1 MKEVIGVSF
10 TEGKRIYYFDPAN
23 IKPNFGDDVIVE
35 TERGLQYG
43 KIATLI
49 VEKNE
54 KSLNMPLK
62 RIIRIATKDDR
73 KKHELNLNEEK
84 KAMKEC
90 EKLIKKY
97 NLNMKVIDA
106 NFTFDKEQL
115 MYHFLSDSRIDF
127 RNLAKE
133 LAGIFKTRIEL
144 RQIGVRDEVKRIGGN
159 GVCGRELC
167 CCAFLSD
174 FETVSIKMAK
184 EQNISLNPSKISGN
198 CGRLM
203 CCLKYEQEVYEE
215 KLEKLPNIGAIV
227 KTPEGQGEVEGIEP
241 LKEIVKV
248 KIKDGEIFK
257 IKRYDAKDIKV
268 IKDVIKEKTD
278 SEEKEYQKELKELE
292 NLEKKDLKLKED

>member
-144 RQIGVRDEVKRIGGN
+144 RQIGVRDKAKEIGGI
-159 GVCGRELC
+159 GPCGRTLC
-167 CCAFLSD
+167 CTDYLVNFDS
-174 FETVSIKMAK
+174 VSINMAK
-184 EQNISLNPSKISGN
+184 NQNLSLNPNKINGS
-198 CGRLM
+198 CGRLL
-203 CCLKYEQEVYEE
+203 CCLTYENDVYEE
-215 KLEKLPNIGAIV
+215 YIKLNIMKKMV
-227 KTPEGQGEVEGIEP
+227 R
-241 LKEIVKV
+241 LWSL
-248 KIKDGEIFK
+248 IF
-257 IKRYDAKDIKV
+257 
-268 IKDVIKEKTD
+268 
-278 SEEKEYQKELKELE
+278 
-292 NLEKKDLKLKED
+292 

>member
-10 TEGKRIYYFDPAN
+10 AEGKRIYYFDPAN

-73 KKHELNLNEEK
+73 KKHELNLNKEK

-144 RQIGVRDEVKRIGGN
+144 RQIGVRDKAKEIGGI
-159 GVCGRELC
+159 GPCGRTLC
-167 CCAFLSD
+167 CTDYLVNFDS
-174 FETVSIKMAK
+174 VSINMAK
-184 EQNISLNPSKISGN
+184 NQNLSLNPNKINGS
-198 CGRLM
+198 CGRLL
-203 CCLKYEQEVYEE
+203 CCLTYENDVYEE
-215 KLEKLPNIGAIV
+215 YRKSLPNLGD
-227 KTPEGQGEVEGIEP
+227 
-241 LKEIVKV
+241 KV
-248 KIKDGEIFK
+248 KYNEKNG
-257 IKRYDAKDIKV
+257 KV
-268 IKDVIKEKTD
+268 VELNILKKSYTILTD
-278 SEEKEYQKELKELE
+278 DDEYLTIEVK
-292 NLEKKDLKLKED
+292 

>member
-23 IKPNFGDDVIVE
+23 IKPKFGDDVIVE

-144 RQIGVRDEVKRIGGN
+144 RQIGVRDKAKEIGGI
-159 GVCGRELC
+159 GPCGRTLC
-167 CCAFLSD
+167 CTDYLVNFDS
-174 FETVSIKMAK
+174 VSINMAK
-184 EQNISLNPSKISGN
+184 NQNLSLNPNKINGS
-198 CGRLM
+198 CGRLL
-203 CCLKYEQEVYEE
+203 CCLTYENDVYEE
-215 KLEKLPNIGAIV
+215 YRKSLPNLGD
-227 KTPEGQGEVEGIEP
+227 
-241 LKEIVKV
+241 KV
-248 KIKDGEIFK
+248 KYNEKNG
-257 IKRYDAKDIKV
+257 KV
-268 IKDVIKEKTD
+268 VELNILKKSYTILTD
-278 SEEKEYQKELKELE
+278 DDEYLTIEVK
-292 NLEKKDLKLKED
+292 

>member
-144 RQIGVRDEVKRIGGN
+144 RQIGVRDKAKEIGGI
-159 GVCGRELC
+159 GPCGRTLC
-167 CCAFLSD
+167 CTDYLVNFDS
-174 FETVSIKMAK
+174 VSINMAK
-184 EQNISLNPSKISGN
+184 NQNLSLNPNKINGS
-198 CGRLM
+198 CGRLL
-203 CCLKYEQEVYEE
+203 CCLTYENDVYEE
-215 KLEKLPNIGAIV
+215 YRKSLPNLGD
-227 KTPEGQGEVEGIEP
+227 
-241 LKEIVKV
+241 KV
-248 KIKDGEIFK
+248 KYNEKNG
-257 IKRYDAKDIKV
+257 KV
-268 IKDVIKEKTD
+268 VELNILKKNYTILTD
-278 SEEKEYQKELKELE
+278 DDEYLTIEVK
-292 NLEKKDLKLKED
+292 

>member
-23 IKPNFGDDVIVE
+23 IKLNFGDDVIVE

-144 RQIGVRDEVKRIGGN
+144 RQIGVRDKAKEIGGI
-159 GVCGRELC
+159 GPCGRTLC
-167 CCAFLSD
+167 CTDYLVNFDS
-174 FETVSIKMAK
+174 VSINMAK
-184 EQNISLNPSKISGN
+184 NQNLSLNPNKINGS
-198 CGRLM
+198 CGRLL
-203 CCLKYEQEVYEE
+203 CCLTYENDVYEE
-215 KLEKLPNIGAIV
+215 YRKSLPNLGD
-227 KTPEGQGEVEGIEP
+227 
-241 LKEIVKV
+241 KV
-248 KIKDGEIFK
+248 KYNEKNG
-257 IKRYDAKDIKV
+257 KV
-268 IKDVIKEKTD
+268 MELNILKKSYTILTD
-278 SEEKEYQKELKELE
+278 DDEYLTIEVK
-292 NLEKKDLKLKED
+292 

>member
-1 MKEVIGVSF
+1 MKEVIGVSM

-144 RQIGVRDEVKRIGGN
+144 RQIGVRDKAKEIGGI
-159 GVCGRELC
+159 GPCGRTLC
-167 CCAFLSD
+167 CTDYLVNFDS
-174 FETVSIKMAK
+174 VSINMAK
-184 EQNISLNPSKISGN
+184 NQNLSLNPNKINGS
-198 CGRLM
+198 CGRLL
-203 CCLKYEQEVYEE
+203 CCLTYENDVYEE
-215 KLEKLPNIGAIV
+215 YRKSLPNLGD
-227 KTPEGQGEVEGIEP
+227 
-241 LKEIVKV
+241 KV
-248 KIKDGEIFK
+248 KYNEKNG
-257 IKRYDAKDIKV
+257 KV
-268 IKDVIKEKTD
+268 VELNILKKSYTILTD
-278 SEEKEYQKELKELE
+278 DDEYLTIEVK
-292 NLEKKDLKLKED
+292 

>member
-10 TEGKRIYYFDPAN
+10 AEGKRIYYFDPAN

-84 KAMKEC
+84 KA
-90 EKLIKKY
+90 I
-97 NLNMKVIDA
+97 
-106 NFTFDKEQL
+106 DKEQL

-144 RQIGVRDEVKRIGGN
+144 RQIGVRDKAKEIGGI
-159 GVCGRELC
+159 GPCGRTLC
-167 CCAFLSD
+167 CTDYLVNFDS
-174 FETVSIKMAK
+174 VSINMAK
-184 EQNISLNPSKISGN
+184 NQNLSLNPNKINGS
-198 CGRLM
+198 CGRLL
-203 CCLKYEQEVYEE
+203 CCLTYENDVYEE
-215 KLEKLPNIGAIV
+215 YRKSLPNLGD
-227 KTPEGQGEVEGIEP
+227 
-241 LKEIVKV
+241 KV
-248 KIKDGEIFK
+248 KYNEKNG
-257 IKRYDAKDIKV
+257 KV
-268 IKDVIKEKTD
+268 VELNILKKSYTILTD
-278 SEEKEYQKELKELE
+278 DDEYLTIEVK
-292 NLEKKDLKLKED
+292 

>member
-97 NLNMKVIDA
+97 NLNMKVIEAFSSYDIL
-106 NFTFDKEQL
+106 D
-115 MYHFLSDSRIDF
+115 
-127 RNLAKE
+127 
-133 LAGIFKTRIEL
+133 
-144 RQIGVRDEVKRIGGN
+144 GN
-159 GVCGRELC
+159 
-167 CCAFLSD
+167 
-174 FETVSIKMAK
+174 
-184 EQNISLNPSKISGN
+184 QNIS
-198 CGRLM
+198 R
-203 CCLKYEQEVYEE
+203 E
-215 KLEKLPNIGAIV
+215 KLGKIVFSNLKL
-227 KTPEGQGEVEGIEP
+227 KTKLESILHPQIR
-241 LKEIVKV
+241 KEILKFFEINKSQKIVFVAIPLLFEANMQDLFDKILFVYTNDEIRLERLIARNKYTKEYAQIRLNSQLSQDEKV
-248 KIKDGEIFK
+248 KKSD
-257 IKRYDAKDIKV
+257 YV
-268 IKDVIKEKTD
+268 IYNNSTKG
-278 SEEKEYQKELKELE
+278 ELKEKVLKVLE
-292 NLEKKDLKLKED
+292 QIR

>member
-144 RQIGVRDEVKRIGGN
+144 RQIGVRDKAKEIGGI
-159 GVCGRELC
+159 GPCGRTLC
-167 CCAFLSD
+167 CTDYLVNFDS
-174 FETVSIKMAK
+174 VSINMAK
-184 EQNISLNPSKISGN
+184 NQNLSLNPNKINGS
-198 CGRLM
+198 CGRLL
-203 CCLKYEQEVYEE
+203 CCLTYENNVYEE
-215 KLEKLPNIGAIV
+215 YRKSLPNLGD
-227 KTPEGQGEVEGIEP
+227 
-241 LKEIVKV
+241 KV
-248 KIKDGEIFK
+248 KYNEKNG
-257 IKRYDAKDIKV
+257 KV
-268 IKDVIKEKTD
+268 VELNILKKSYTILTD
-278 SEEKEYQKELKELE
+278 DDEYLTIEVK
-292 NLEKKDLKLKED
+292 

>member
-10 TEGKRIYYFDPAN
+10 TEGKRIYYFDRGN
-23 IKPNFGDDVIVE
+23 IKQNFGDDVIVE

-144 RQIGVRDEVKRIGGN
+144 RQIGVRDKAKEIGGI
-159 GVCGRELC
+159 GPCGRTLC
-167 CCAFLSD
+167 CTDYLVNFDS
-174 FETVSIKMAK
+174 VSINMAK
-184 EQNISLNPSKISGN
+184 NQNLSLNPNKINGS
-198 CGRLM
+198 CGRLL
-203 CCLKYEQEVYEE
+203 CCLTYENDVYEE
-215 KLEKLPNIGAIV
+215 YRKSLPNLGD
-227 KTPEGQGEVEGIEP
+227 
-241 LKEIVKV
+241 KV
-248 KIKDGEIFK
+248 KYNEKNG
-257 IKRYDAKDIKV
+257 KV
-268 IKDVIKEKTD
+268 VELNILKKSYTILTD
-278 SEEKEYQKELKELE
+278 DDEYLTIEVK
-292 NLEKKDLKLKED
+292 

>member
-62 RIIRIATKDDR
+62 RIIRIATKDDS

-144 RQIGVRDEVKRIGGN
+144 RQIGVRDKAKEIGGI
-159 GVCGRELC
+159 GPCGRTLC
-167 CCAFLSD
+167 CTDYLVNFDS
-174 FETVSIKMAK
+174 VSINMAK
-184 EQNISLNPSKISGN
+184 NQNLSLNPNKINGS
-198 CGRLM
+198 CGRLL
-203 CCLKYEQEVYEE
+203 CCLTYENDVYEE
-215 KLEKLPNIGAIV
+215 YRKSLPNLGD
-227 KTPEGQGEVEGIEP
+227 
-241 LKEIVKV
+241 KV
-248 KIKDGEIFK
+248 KYNEKNG
-257 IKRYDAKDIKV
+257 KV
-268 IKDVIKEKTD
+268 VELNILKKSYTILTD
-278 SEEKEYQKELKELE
+278 DDEYLTIEVK
-292 NLEKKDLKLKED
+292 

>member
-23 IKPNFGDDVIVE
+23 IKPKFGDDVIVE

-144 RQIGVRDEVKRIGGN
+144 RQIGVRDKAKEIGGI
-159 GVCGRELC
+159 GPCGRTLC
-167 CCAFLSD
+167 CTDYLVNFDS
-174 FETVSIKMAK
+174 VSINMAK
-184 EQNISLNPSKISGN
+184 NQNLSLNPNKINGS
-198 CGRLM
+198 CGRLL
-203 CCLKYEQEVYEE
+203 CCLTYENDIYEE
-215 KLEKLPNIGAIV
+215 YRKSLPNLGD
-227 KTPEGQGEVEGIEP
+227 
-241 LKEIVKV
+241 KV
-248 KIKDGEIFK
+248 KYNEKNG
-257 IKRYDAKDIKV
+257 KV
-268 IKDVIKEKTD
+268 VELNILKKSYTILTD
-278 SEEKEYQKELKELE
+278 DDEYLTIEVK
-292 NLEKKDLKLKED
+292 

>member
-10 TEGKRIYYFDPAN
+10 TEGKRIYYFDTAN
-23 IKPNFGDDVIVE
+23 IKPKFGDDVIVE

-90 EKLIKKY
+90 EKLIKKN

-144 RQIGVRDEVKRIGGN
+144 RQIGVRDKAKEIGGI
-159 GVCGRELC
+159 GPCGRTLC
-167 CCAFLSD
+167 CTDYLVNFDS
-174 FETVSIKMAK
+174 VSINMAK
-184 EQNISLNPSKISGN
+184 NQNLSLNPNKINGS
-198 CGRLM
+198 CGRLL
-203 CCLKYEQEVYEE
+203 CCLTYENDVYEE
-215 KLEKLPNIGAIV
+215 YRKSLPNLGD
-227 KTPEGQGEVEGIEP
+227 
-241 LKEIVKV
+241 KV
-248 KIKDGEIFK
+248 KYNEKNG
-257 IKRYDAKDIKV
+257 KV
-268 IKDVIKEKTD
+268 VELNILKKSYTILTD
-278 SEEKEYQKELKELE
+278 DDEYLTIEVK
-292 NLEKKDLKLKED
+292 

>member
-49 VEKNE
+49 VEKKE

-144 RQIGVRDEVKRIGGN
+144 RQIGVRDKAKEIGGI
-159 GVCGRELC
+159 GPCGRTLC
-167 CCAFLSD
+167 CTDYLVNFDS
-174 FETVSIKMAK
+174 VSINMAK
-184 EQNISLNPSKISGN
+184 NQNLSLNPNKINGS
-198 CGRLM
+198 CGRLL
-203 CCLKYEQEVYEE
+203 CCLTYENDVYEE
-215 KLEKLPNIGAIV
+215 YRKSLPNLGD
-227 KTPEGQGEVEGIEP
+227 
-241 LKEIVKV
+241 KV
-248 KIKDGEIFK
+248 KYNEKNG
-257 IKRYDAKDIKV
+257 KV
-268 IKDVIKEKTD
+268 VELNILKKSYTILTD
-278 SEEKEYQKELKELE
+278 DDEYLTIEVK
-292 NLEKKDLKLKED
+292 

>member
-54 KSLNMPLK
+54 RSLNMPLK

-144 RQIGVRDEVKRIGGN
+144 RQIGVRDKAKEIGGI
-159 GVCGRELC
+159 GPCGRTLC
-167 CCAFLSD
+167 CTDYLVNFDS
-174 FETVSIKMAK
+174 VSINMAK
-184 EQNISLNPSKISGN
+184 NQNLSLNPNKINGS
-198 CGRLM
+198 CGRLL
-203 CCLKYEQEVYEE
+203 CCLTYENDVYEE
-215 KLEKLPNIGAIV
+215 YRKSLPNLGD
-227 KTPEGQGEVEGIEP
+227 
-241 LKEIVKV
+241 KV
-248 KIKDGEIFK
+248 KYNEKNG
-257 IKRYDAKDIKV
+257 KV
-268 IKDVIKEKTD
+268 VELNILKKSYTILTD
-278 SEEKEYQKELKELE
+278 DDEYLTIEVK
-292 NLEKKDLKLKED
+292 

>member
-144 RQIGVRDEVKRIGGN
+144 RQIGVRDKAKEIGGL
-159 GVCGRELC
+159 GPCGRFLC
-167 CCAFLSD
+167 CNLFLND
-174 FETVSIKMAK
+174 FETVSINMAK
-184 EQNISLNPSKISGN
+184 NQYISLKPDKINGV
-198 CGRLM
+198 CGRLL
-203 CCLKYEQEVYEE
+203 CCLNYEDDQYTELKREF
-215 KLEKLPNIGAIV
+215 PSIGTIV
-227 KTPEGQGEVEGIEP
+227 KHKNVSG
-241 LKEIVKV
+241 
-248 KIKDGEIFK
+248 
-257 IKRYDAKDIKV
+257 KV
-268 IKDVIKEKTD
+268 ISHNLFKRTFDIESVDKTIVTID
-278 SEEKEYQKELKELE
+278 LDEYEGSK
-292 NLEKKDLKLKED
+292 

>member
-23 IKPNFGDDVIVE
+23 IKLNFGDDVIVE

-106 NFTFDKEQL
+106 NCTFDKEQL

-144 RQIGVRDEVKRIGGN
+144 RQIGVRDKAKEIGGI
-159 GVCGRELC
+159 GPCGRTLC
-167 CCAFLSD
+167 CTDYLVNFDS
-174 FETVSIKMAK
+174 VSINMAK
-184 EQNISLNPSKISGN
+184 NQNLSLNPNKINGS
-198 CGRLM
+198 CGRLL
-203 CCLKYEQEVYEE
+203 CCLTYENDVYEE
-215 KLEKLPNIGAIV
+215 YRKSLPNLGD
-227 KTPEGQGEVEGIEP
+227 
-241 LKEIVKV
+241 KV
-248 KIKDGEIFK
+248 KYNEKNG
-257 IKRYDAKDIKV
+257 KV
-268 IKDVIKEKTD
+268 VELNILKKSYTILTD
-278 SEEKEYQKELKELE
+278 DDEYLTIEVK
-292 NLEKKDLKLKED
+292 

>member
-49 VEKNE
+49 IEKNE

-144 RQIGVRDEVKRIGGN
+144 RQIGVRDKAKEIGGI
-159 GVCGRELC
+159 GPCGRTLC
-167 CCAFLSD
+167 CTDYLVNFDS
-174 FETVSIKMAK
+174 VSINMAK
-184 EQNISLNPSKISGN
+184 NQNLSLNPNKINGS
-198 CGRLM
+198 CGRLL
-203 CCLKYEQEVYEE
+203 CCLTYENDVYEE
-215 KLEKLPNIGAIV
+215 YRKSLPNLGD
-227 KTPEGQGEVEGIEP
+227 
-241 LKEIVKV
+241 KV
-248 KIKDGEIFK
+248 KYNEKNG
-257 IKRYDAKDIKV
+257 KV
-268 IKDVIKEKTD
+268 VELNILKKSYTILTD
-278 SEEKEYQKELKELE
+278 DDEYLTIEVK
-292 NLEKKDLKLKED
+292 

>member
-144 RQIGVRDEVKRIGGN
+144 RQIGVRDKAKEIGGI
-159 GVCGRELC
+159 GPCGRTLC
-167 CCAFLSD
+167 CTDYLVNFDS
-174 FETVSIKMAK
+174 VSINMAK
-184 EQNISLNPSKISGN
+184 NQNLSLNPNKINGS
-198 CGRLM
+198 CGRLL
-203 CCLKYEQEVYEE
+203 CCLTYENDVYEE
-215 KLEKLPNIGAIV
+215 YRKSLPNLGN
-227 KTPEGQGEVEGIEP
+227 
-241 LKEIVKV
+241 KV
-248 KIKDGEIFK
+248 KYNEKNG
-257 IKRYDAKDIKV
+257 KV
-268 IKDVIKEKTD
+268 VELNILKKSYTILTD
-278 SEEKEYQKELKELE
+278 DDEYLTIEVK
-292 NLEKKDLKLKED
+292 

>member
-144 RQIGVRDEVKRIGGN
+144 RQIGVRDKAKEIGGI
-159 GVCGRELC
+159 GPCGRTLC
-167 CCAFLSD
+167 CTDYLVNFDL
-174 FETVSIKMAK
+174 VSINMAK
-184 EQNISLNPSKISGN
+184 NQNLSLNPNKINGS
-198 CGRLM
+198 CGRLL
-203 CCLKYEQEVYEE
+203 CCLTYENDVYEE
-215 KLEKLPNIGAIV
+215 YRKSLPNLGD
-227 KTPEGQGEVEGIEP
+227 
-241 LKEIVKV
+241 KV
-248 KIKDGEIFK
+248 KYNEKNG
-257 IKRYDAKDIKV
+257 KV
-268 IKDVIKEKTD
+268 VELNILKKSYTILTD
-278 SEEKEYQKELKELE
+278 DDEYLTIEVK
-292 NLEKKDLKLKED
+292 

>member
-23 IKPNFGDDVIVE
+23 IKLNFGDDVIVE

-144 RQIGVRDEVKRIGGN
+144 RQIGVRDKAKEIGGI
-159 GVCGRELC
+159 GPCGRTLC
-167 CCAFLSD
+167 CTDYLVNFDS
-174 FETVSIKMAK
+174 VSINMAK
-184 EQNISLNPSKISGN
+184 NQNLSLNPNKINGS
-198 CGRLM
+198 CGRLL
-203 CCLKYEQEVYEE
+203 CCLTYENDVYEE
-215 KLEKLPNIGAIV
+215 YRKSLPNLGD
-227 KTPEGQGEVEGIEP
+227 
-241 LKEIVKV
+241 KV
-248 KIKDGEIFK
+248 KYNEKNG
-257 IKRYDAKDIKV
+257 KV
-268 IKDVIKEKTD
+268 VELNILKKSYTILTD
-278 SEEKEYQKELKELE
+278 DDEYLTIEVK
-292 NLEKKDLKLKED
+292 

>member
-144 RQIGVRDEVKRIGGN
+144 RQIGVRDKAKEIGGI
-159 GVCGRELC
+159 GPCGRTLC
-167 CCAFLSD
+167 CTDYLVNFDS
-174 FETVSIKMAK
+174 VSINMAK
-184 EQNISLNPSKISGN
+184 NQNLSLNPNKKNGS
-198 CGRLM
+198 CGRLL
-203 CCLKYEQEVYEE
+203 CCLTYENDVYEE
-215 KLEKLPNIGAIV
+215 YRKSLPNLGD
-227 KTPEGQGEVEGIEP
+227 
-241 LKEIVKV
+241 KV
-248 KIKDGEIFK
+248 KYNEKNG
-257 IKRYDAKDIKV
+257 KV
-268 IKDVIKEKTD
+268 VELNILKKSYTILTD
-278 SEEKEYQKELKELE
+278 DDEYLTIEVK
-292 NLEKKDLKLKED
+292 